1 MELLDRKNIVEYKVL
16 PSEFRYHI
24 KLRKRFC
31 MATIIGLGVN
41 YFFLIDLEE
50 SRVSIGE
57 FFVILLV

>member
-31 MATIIGLGVN
+31 AATIIGLGVN
-41 YFFLIDLEE
+41 YFFLIDLRE
-50 SRVSIGE
+50 SRESIG
-57 FFVILLV
+57 